1 MKINNNIF
9 HREIRSYENK
19 SIKHLLYNN
28 DNIELINIYT
38 DGSFRYTKKHIAGY
52 AFAIERVDH
61 FYIKNGYTIIGK
73 NKQKLGA
80 LYAETLAIRKAI
92 EYAYKKNY
100 RNICIYTD
108 NKYIINTLNANV
120 EYINPILNS
129 LINVIRNFLCLYID
143 FRLNIKYIQGHS
155 KIIGNELANLYAKK
169 ARKKDLITK
178 SIDKYK
184 INSYIKEL
192 NYVE

>member
-129 LINVIRNFLCLYID
+129 LINVICNFLCLYID